1 MSEFNLETA
10 IANQEANENKVTN
23 EAVAKAKESMAK
35 KKLED
40 DARKVET
47 RLSES
52 ERRETIE
59 LKKLRY
65 DRKKADIQKKFLES
79 ISKARTEFE
88 TTGDCAVY
96 DKTVEEADET
106 RSKELTAAKKSI
118 YGDDYWKY

>member
-1 MSEFNLETA
+1 MSEFNLEAA
-10 IANQEANENKVTN
+10 IANQEATENKVTN

-35 KKLED
+35 KKLDE

-52 ERRETIE
+52 ERRETME

-65 DRKKADIQKKFLES
+65 DRKKADIQKKFLEA

>member
-65 DRKKADIQKKFLES
+65 DRKKADIQKKFLET
-79 ISKARTEFE
+79 ISAARTEFE
-88 TTGDCAVY
+88 TTGDCAIY
-96 DKTVEEADET
+96 DKKVSDADDA
-106 RSKELTAAKKSI
+106 RSKALTEAKKSI